1 MDENVR
7 DDWIED
13 FHAYGNYYVDH
24 QDAGFLAT
32 PEETWRIERAIRQR
46 SLVKVGVF
54 HSHQRHPA
62 ILTSVDV
69 DFHPSPD
76 LWHLLI
82 VLRNLDYPLVRTFE
96 VTEEGAALELA
107 HHVVEAL
114 PGAAEA
120 EAVAP

>member
-24 QDAGFLAT
+24 HDAGFLAT
-32 PEETWRIERAIRQR
+32 PEETWRIEREIRQR
-46 SLVKVGVF
+46 SLVTVGVF

-96 VTEEGAALELA
+96 VTEDGAGLEID
-107 HHVVEAL
+107 HQVVESL
-114 PGAAEA
+114 PRTAARKVIA
-120 EAVAP
+120 